1 MEVVNAFVLSFG
13 RGLELLI
20 LVGGNSLSPLLSS
33 QVRVPRA
40 VQIRRG
46 GVRVL
51 TEEEDAVLR
60 YAVSRIG
67 RKCSGLPTVAR
78 ILAGRGACELK
89 QHHTLDGRR
98 GIWRWKSLPSEFE
111 CPDPQVRGW
120 LPWRGQGRG
129 SCGG

>member
-20 LVGGNSLSPLLSS
+20 QVGGNSLSPLLSS

-51 TEEEDAVLR
+51 TEGEAVVLR
-60 YAVSRIG
+60 YAV
-67 RKCSGLPTVAR
+67 
-78 ILAGRGACELK
+78 
-89 QHHTLDGRR
+89 
-98 GIWRWKSLPSEFE
+98 
-111 CPDPQVRGW
+111 
-120 LPWRGQGRG
+120 
-129 SCGG
+129 